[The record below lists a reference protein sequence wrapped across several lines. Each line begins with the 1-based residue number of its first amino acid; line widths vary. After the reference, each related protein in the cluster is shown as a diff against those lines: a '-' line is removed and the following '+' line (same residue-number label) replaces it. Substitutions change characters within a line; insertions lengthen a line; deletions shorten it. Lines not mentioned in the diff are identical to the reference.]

1 MLKAPLVCKAADLKS
16 VCPKGSGT
24 DAPPCNAGVFLWSN
38 VGLPNF
44 CSMGK
49 ALDQLKKSVSMSAQR
64 RAVELPDGSEFEF
77 WMTPLTL
84 AERTRAQKQAKSDD
98 ATDFAL
104 QLLVSK
110 AKNENGMPL
119 FSAGEIAEL
128 RNALPASVVEALMLQ
143 LIGEPEEEEEEFDMK
158 SSEDGAE
165 EGQPAASGTR
175 GRRKAGQKS
184 E

>member
-1 MLKAPLVCKAADLKS
+1 
-16 VCPKGSGT
+16 
-24 DAPPCNAGVFLWSN
+24 
-38 VGLPNF
+38 
-44 CSMGK
+44 MGK
-49 ALDQLKKSVSMSAQR
+49 ALDRLKKSVSMKPAR

-110 AKNENGMPL
+110 ARDENNRPL
-119 FSAGEIAEL
+119 FNVGELAEL
-128 RNALPASVVEALMLQ
+128 RNELPASVVEALMLQ
-143 LIGEPEEEEEEFDMK
+143 LIGEVEEEEEEVDLK
-158 SSEDGAE
+158 SAEDGAE
-165 EGQPAASGTR
+165 EGQSTSSRTR
-175 GRRKAGQKS
+175 RSRKTGQDA

>member
-1 MLKAPLVCKAADLKS
+1 MKPA
-16 VCPKGSGT
+16 
-24 DAPPCNAGVFLWSN
+24 
-38 VGLPNF
+38 
-44 CSMGK
+44 
-49 ALDQLKKSVSMSAQR
+49 R

-110 AKNENGMPL
+110 ARDENSRPL
-119 FSAGEIAEL
+119 FNVGELAEL
-128 RNALPASVVEALMLQ
+128 RNELPASVVEALMLQ
-143 LIGEPEEEEEEFDMK
+143 LIGEVEQEEEEVDLK
-158 SSEDGAE
+158 STEDGAE
-165 EGQPAASGTR
+165 AGQPATSGTR
-175 GRRKAGQKS
+175 RRRKAGQDA